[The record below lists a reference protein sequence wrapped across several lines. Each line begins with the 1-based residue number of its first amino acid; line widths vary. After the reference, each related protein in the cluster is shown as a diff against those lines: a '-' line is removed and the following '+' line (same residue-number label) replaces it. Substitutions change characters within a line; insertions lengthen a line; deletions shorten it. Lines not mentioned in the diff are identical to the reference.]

1 MIFNRIPTYFI
12 FFIVKSNKII
22 YSSIFKNHKNY
33 EPAIKEL
40 YKLIISKNSY
50 IELIWT
56 FLGYISGLYLYIMY
70 LEDHNYFKI
79 VGTYDQNIEEFE
91 KISDILN
98 FKKIIA
104 DEDKK
109 IQDKLGKQDN
119 IESIENV

>member
-1 MIFNRIPTYFI
+1 MTKIL
-12 FFIVKSNKII
+12 KSLK
-22 YSSIFKNHKNY
+22 
-33 EPAIKEL
+33 
-40 YKLIISKNSY
+40 
-50 IELIWT
+50 
-56 FLGYISGLYLYIMY
+56 
-70 LEDHNYFKI
+70 
-79 VGTYDQNIEEFE
+79 

>member
-1 MIFNRIPTYFI
+1 MFYFFLIPCI
-12 FFIVKSNKII
+12 GN
-22 YSSIFKNHKNY
+22 N
-33 EPAIKEL
+33 
-40 YKLIISKNSY
+40 
-50 IELIWT
+50 
-56 FLGYISGLYLYIMY
+56 
-70 LEDHNYFKI
+70 NYFKI